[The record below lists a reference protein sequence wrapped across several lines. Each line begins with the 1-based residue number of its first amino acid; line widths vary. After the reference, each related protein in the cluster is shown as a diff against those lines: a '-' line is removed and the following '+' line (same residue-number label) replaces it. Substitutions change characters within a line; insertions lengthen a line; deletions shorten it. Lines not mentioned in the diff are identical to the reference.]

1 MILVVSVDDVE
12 RNGKPEVMTMPQGGG
27 LVLLE
32 EAEVSDLD
40 GRLNPNFVECLVNAI
55 MESVPGGV
63 GVPEHKYFHAFSL
76 NRPKKWLQPWLFIAK
91 KRKCIAWIVCGR
103 HIPGDFPYVVA

>member
-1 MILVVSVDDVE
+1 MVLMVSVDDVE
-12 RNGKPEVMTMPQGGG
+12 WNRKPEAMTMAQGGG

-40 GRLNPNFVECLVNAI
+40 GRLNPDFVECLVNAI

-63 GVPEHKYFHAFSL
+63 GVPKHKYFHASTL
-76 NRPKKWLQPWLFIAK
+76 NRQ
-91 KRKCIAWIVCGR
+91 
-103 HIPGDFPYVVA
+103 